1 MDKKNTILGLLFIG
15 AGIGFMF
22 WQASELQEQERQQAL
37 QPPVAVDPAEPMGST
52 LQALADESAA
62 ATT

>member
-37 QPPVAVDPAEPMGST
+37 QPPVAVDSCGADGRYSAGSRR
-52 LQALADESAA
+52 
-62 ATT
+62 